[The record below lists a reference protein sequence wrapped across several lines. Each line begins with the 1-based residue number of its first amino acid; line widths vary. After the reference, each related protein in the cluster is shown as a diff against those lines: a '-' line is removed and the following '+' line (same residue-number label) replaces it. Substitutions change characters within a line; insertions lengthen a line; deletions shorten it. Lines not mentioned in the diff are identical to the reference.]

1 VTATETNILHDIGK
15 AGIVDDQLTYDFMRT
30 SFDQKPQEEVREVKI
45 RVPANITDNIAR
57 NAWEVGMGTL
67 QRLQHGM
74 LVIAFPSVGK
84 GPDGKPINTIGKYE
98 VLISKPEDVKRIL
111 ELAQFI
117 NQTNL
122 EISKEAANPVNALA
136 ASLDGAKR
144 KDEALRQQKQK
155 VSGLVPLTVATKAP
169 AGGPKPGGKIQIA
182 NR

>member
-1 VTATETNILHDIGK
+1 MMNAQTPSRIGQ
-15 AGIVDDQLTYDFMRT
+15 AGIVDDQLSYDYKRT
-30 SFDQKPQEEVREVKI
+30 SFEAPKPQPEAAREVKI
-45 RVPANITDNIAR
+45 RVPASITDNVVR

-74 LVIAFPSVGK
+74 LVIAFPSVGP

-122 EISKEAANPVNALA
+122 EVSKQAANPVNALA
-136 ASLDGAKR
+136 AALEGTQR

-155 VSGLVPLTVATKAP
+155 VSGLVPLTVAKRAP
-169 AGGPKPGGKIQIA
+169 AGIQIA
-182 NR
+182 HR